1 MTTEEPYVLAP
12 ASQPQVDFLKSDATI
27 TLYSGA
33 MGAGKSFAIVLNMV
47 KFAAM
52 PNSTIVCFR
61 RTQPE
66 LKAPGGIWQEAA
78 TIFRVMFPDC
88 KIRSRELEIFI
99 PSTNSVLKFQSL
111 QYQSDVDK
119 ALGAQYS
126 AIFFDEA
133 VTFEPFD
140 QFILPLL
147 GRLRNAKVKY
157 TPQMFWATNPR
168 FGHGIYEWIKDFYLD
183 EHGVPFKEKS
193 NIKRW
198 FVLKDNRP
206 IWFDSKQDADA
217 YCELQPAPGG
227 NKIQPR
233 SFTAIRAHVTDNIP
247 LLKNNP
253 DYIANLQAM
262 PEIRRRIY
270 LDGSWTAREE
280 EAGLYNRSF
289 SKIVP
294 TPNLLAKKRVRSWDL
309 ASSPI
314 SSASPNPD
322 WTRGTLVSKDDA
334 GLYTVEDVVS
344 LRDRPHVVEQLIL
357 HTALSDKEFYRNVV
371 VSYPVDPGQAGIARA
386 NEMKRKLAEIGVEC
400 RLIRPHKAKR
410 VRFLPVSA
418 IAEAGYLNIVKADWN
433 EELFVEMEEFSG
445 LKSNE
450 RDDLIDTLSDSILV
464 LNQGFELPSFDLSVL
479 SSMSSNIS
487 SPSASTGFN
496 GTSFSD
502 LNIHNSAGI
511 PTSGLI

>member
-1 MTTEEPYVLAP
+1 MSKNKEEERYILAP

-47 KFAAM
+47 KFAAKQ
-52 PNSTIVCFR
+52 NSTIVCFR

-78 TIFRVMFPDC
+78 TIFKRMFPDC
-88 KIRSRELEIFI
+88 KIRSRELEIYV

-147 GRLRNAKVKY
+147 GRLRNAKVDY

-183 EHGVPFKEKS
+183 EHGIPLKERS
-193 NIKRW
+193 NVKRW
-198 FVLKDNRP
+198 FILKDNKP
-206 IWFDSKQDADA
+206 IWFDSEKDAVAFCDT
-217 YCELQPAPGG
+217 LPAPGG
-227 NKIQPR
+227 NKITPR
-233 SFTAIRAHVTDNIP
+233 SFTAIRAHVTDNGP

-280 EAGLYNRSF
+280 EAGLYLRSM
-289 SKIVP
+289 SKLVP
-294 TPNLLAKKRVRSWDL
+294 YPNMQAKKRVRAWDL
-309 ASSPI
+309 ASSPV
-314 SSASPNPD
+314 STANPSPD
-322 WTRGTLVSKDDA
+322 FSRGVLTSKDEY
-334 GLYTVEDVVS
+334 GVYTIEDVVS
-344 LRDRPHVVEQLIL
+344 ARDRPHVIQQLIL
-357 HTALSDKEFYRNVV
+357 QTAIADREFFGNVIQ
-371 VSYPVDPGQAGIARA
+371 SYPVDPGQAGIARA
-386 NEMKRKLAEIGVEC
+386 NEMKRMLAEVGVEC
-400 RLIRPHKAKR
+400 KLTRPHKAKR

-418 IAEAGYLNIVKADWN
+418 IAEAGFLNVVKADWN
-433 EELFVEMEEFSG
+433 DELFEEMEEFSG
-445 LKSNE
+445 LRPNE
-450 RDDLIDTLSDSILV
+450 RDDIVDCVSDCVLV
-464 LNQGFELPSFDLSVL
+464 LNQTIQLPIFSIPTDLSTPTTQTFGFQD
-479 SSMSSNIS
+479 STIPTSMGL
-487 SPSASTGFN
+487 PTGFN
-496 GTSFSD
+496 
-502 LNIHNSAGI
+502 
-511 PTSGLI
+511 